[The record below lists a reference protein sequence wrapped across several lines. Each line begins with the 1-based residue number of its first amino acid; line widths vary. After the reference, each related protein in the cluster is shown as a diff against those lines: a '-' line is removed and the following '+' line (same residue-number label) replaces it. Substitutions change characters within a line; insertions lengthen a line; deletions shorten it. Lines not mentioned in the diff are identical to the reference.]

1 MGRTEEEEIGSIL
14 NSFDEPF
21 FLDHLARLLHGETW
35 RMSCAYKG
43 SVSSSL
49 VSRSAVGSI
58 PLKSKSGPK
67 AVTFLPISVSNFLNR
82 LPSNTSVSSPN
93 RLSSSVILTFET
105 THLSPNFSLNT
116 SLVYFATG

>member
-35 RMSCAYKG
+35 SMSCAYKG

-49 VSRSAVGSI
+49 VSRSAV
-58 PLKSKSGPK
+58 
-67 AVTFLPISVSNFLNR
+67 AEH
-82 LPSNTSVSSPN
+82 
-93 RLSSSVILTFET
+93 TFEIEERSESRHFPS
-105 THLSPNFSLNT
+105 HLRLKLPQSVPQ
-116 SLVYFATG
+116 